1 LSVTRLVDIFSNKL
15 ETYIHTKIYAQK
27 LAAALLI
34 IAKTWKQSRYPSI
47 DGWIYIN
54 RSIFIHW
61 IEINCK
67 NMEEI

>member
-34 IAKTWKQSRYPSI
+34 IAKTWKQSRYPP
-47 DGWIYIN
+47 IN
-54 RSIFIHW
+54 
-61 IEINCK
+61 E
-67 NMEEI
+67 